1 MTLPQALAI
10 AVTGV
15 TVNYTYTVVIE
26 DQDDDNVT
34 CDIRDVQPAV
44 PFFSMKGKCER
55 NNELLSGYVEC
66 TTFWSLLTISVVET

>member
-1 MTLPQALAI
+1 MTLPQTLAI

-34 CDIRDVQPAV
+34 CDIRDVQPV
-44 PFFSMKGKCER
+44 SMKGKCER
-55 NNELLSGYVEC
+55 NNELLSGYLEC
-66 TTFWSLLTISVVET
+66 TTFSSLLTISVIEI